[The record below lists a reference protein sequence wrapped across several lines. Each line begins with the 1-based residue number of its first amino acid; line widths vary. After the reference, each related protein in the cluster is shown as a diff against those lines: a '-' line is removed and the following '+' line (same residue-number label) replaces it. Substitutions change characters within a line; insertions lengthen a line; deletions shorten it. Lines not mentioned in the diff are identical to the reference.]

1 MRTPCVRI
9 CRLDVTKEYCIGC
22 YRTNDQISYWWK
34 YTDDERDRIMHV
46 LDLAAEI
53 NKTFMRTLK
62 LNEDG
67 TLAHTIDKDVLNVV
81 AIAIASDI
89 LDDYDISKKK

>member
-1 MRTPCVRI
+1 
-9 CRLDVTKEYCIGC
+9 
-22 YRTNDQISYWWK
+22 
-34 YTDDERDRIMHV
+34 MHV

-53 NKTFMRTLK
+53 NKTFRRTIK